1 MTDLLE
7 KGDRDGRREVNHE
20 TLCAVIQPQSLVR
33 REFDSA
39 TAHNNLLPTIDH
51 RRLQAAVPEQR
62 LDAAD
67 VSAIGQQMGGE

>member
-51 RRLQAAVPEQR
+51 RGLHILVPEE
-62 LDAAD
+62 LLHSPD
-67 VSAIGQQMGGE
+67 VIP